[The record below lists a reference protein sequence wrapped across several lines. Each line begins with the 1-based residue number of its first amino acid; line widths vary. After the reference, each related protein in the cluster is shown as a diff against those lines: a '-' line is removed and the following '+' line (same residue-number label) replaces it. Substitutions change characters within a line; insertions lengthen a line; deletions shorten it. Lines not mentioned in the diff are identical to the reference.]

1 MEMVQNVVEVY
12 FEEKSII
19 NIQKV
24 EVVIKDIME
33 VEIKDLNQ
41 DLKLHKEEIKEIIN
55 LVENVEKHSVRIIS
69 GILVVDLVVIDNLVS
84 EKGDVIDVINFV
96 VLVVEN

>member
-1 MEMVQNVVEVY
+1 M
-12 FEEKSII
+12 
-19 NIQKV
+19 
-24 EVVIKDIME
+24 
-33 VEIKDLNQ
+33 
-41 DLKLHKEEIKEIIN
+41 
-55 LVENVEKHSVRIIS
+55 VENVEKHSVRIIS

>member
-1 MEMVQNVVEVY
+1 MVQNVVEVY

-33 VEIKDLNQ
+33 VEIKDLN
-41 DLKLHKEEIKEIIN
+41 
-55 LVENVEKHSVRIIS
+55 
-69 GILVVDLVVIDNLVS
+69 
-84 EKGDVIDVINFV
+84 
-96 VLVVEN
+96 